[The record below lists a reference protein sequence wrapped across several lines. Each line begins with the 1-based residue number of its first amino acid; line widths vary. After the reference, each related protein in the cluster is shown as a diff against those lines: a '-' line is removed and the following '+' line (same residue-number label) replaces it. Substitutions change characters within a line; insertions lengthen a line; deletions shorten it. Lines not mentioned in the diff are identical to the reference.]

1 MEALFRLMWD
11 AFIRLYTSHA
21 GDGEEC
27 LVDEDALIGKAEE
40 CRHEITRKA
49 DVQSSVNEFQQKTT
63 ELRSLFQ
70 DFRAQSRAKS
80 KKFAFWEEYGEMVK
94 LLLQFVKAERTG
106 NWELHLSSVSAMVP
120 HFFATDRPNYA
131 RWLPVYIIDM
141 RQLATK
147 HPQVHQEFANGYHA
161 VSRSGK
167 PFAQVWT
174 DMVLEQTINADSKSK
189 GGIIRISQ
197 NPGALD
203 CWFLTSHERVS
214 VTTAL
219 KKMFTQ
225 EHDHVDIHKEAGAK
239 RVACNEADVQKLVSC
254 LTTELMANPFTQ
266 ESESLVNFATGV
278 VLPNDS
284 ADGLIRSTE
293 KGRQQMNTFVE
304 KRLNTNQVSFWDP
317 IPKLK
322 VKTFESTTRKIQVK
336 AVSDKLVTVGA
347 DRELFGRLLIAAN
360 VRQINLKQVLCYEL
374 SSVPFSLAY
383 QDGSLRKTNKST
395 LAALIE
401 SKVNV
406 CPRLEPFPR
415 YTIHLIDG
423 MALVQVLKSAGSST
437 FGELASKYFK
447 AISTSL
453 ANCKE
458 VHIVFD
464 QYWDVSIN
472 AGERARRGSL
482 NASLEVKIHGPSTPV
497 PKQWGKYIPNP
508 QNKTNLCDYLS
519 ESFCLLGRQQLP
531 PETNLVIAGGFEN
544 GRRAVIVRTGH

>member
-1 MEALFRLMWD
+1 
-11 AFIRLYTSHA
+11 
-21 GDGEEC
+21 
-27 LVDEDALIGKAEE
+27 
-40 CRHEITRKA
+40 
-49 DVQSSVNEFQQKTT
+49 
-63 ELRSLFQ
+63 
-70 DFRAQSRAKS
+70 
-80 KKFAFWEEYGEMVK
+80 
-94 LLLQFVKAERTG
+94 
-106 NWELHLSSVSAMVP
+106 MVP
-120 HFFATDRPNYA
+120 HFFAMDRPNYA
-131 RWLPVYIIDM
+131 RWLPVYIMDM

-174 DMVLEQTINADSKSK
+174 DMALEQTINADSKSK
-189 GGIIRISQ
+189 GGIIGISQ

-203 CWFLTSHERVS
+203 RWFLTSHERAS

-225 EHDHVDIHKEAGAK
+225 EHDHVDIHKEAGPK
-239 RVACNEADVQKLVSC
+239 RVARDEADVQKLVSC
-254 LTTELMANPFTQ
+254 FTTELMANPFTQ

-284 ADGLIRSTE
+284 TDGLIRSTE
-293 KGRQQMNTFVE
+293 KGREQMNTFVE

-317 IPKLK
+317 IRKLK

-360 VRQINLKQVLCYEL
+360 VRQINLKEVLCYEL

-406 CPRLEPFPR
+406 CPRLKLFPR

-437 FGELASKYFK
+437 FGELASKYI
-447 AISTSL
+447 ATSLATSL

-458 VHIVFD
+458 VHILFE
-464 QYWDVSIN
+464 QYWDVSIK
-472 AGERARRGSL
+472 AGERAHRGSL
-482 NASLEVKIHGPSTPV
+482 NAALEVKIHGPSTPV

-544 GRRAVIVRTGH
+544 GRRAVIVRRGHCEDVDVLESDHEEADTR